1 MTDEQFDTYWAIC
14 EKESHLRYPYYY
26 DEPCAIGPKSQS
38 RFKRIQHL
46 LYKSFKYFLPRYRN
60 YEHIITYSEKTR
72 QIADHFDLANVRI
85 GFYRPDFVVNQQGGI
100 QICELGARYY
110 EAYWGHGIPEYIME
124 KRSQCR
130 NDLNGKRI
138 TRVVIE
144 EAERWWGGLEQLT
157 ILKGRDREGDIRF
170 YRPYFEKIGV
180 PIQYIYPDTIA
191 DNLHLLKDGP
201 VLSSFSQME
210 LEALTSTE
218 IEAVA
223 SSNCLNPL
231 STVMLLHDKRFLAV
245 LWDDEFRSESLTPE
259 ESDFLKPFLI
269 PTYTRNQYPEIWEEA
284 RLNKDG
290 YILKP
295 QLLGKSEGIVPGPL
309 VDEAIWARAFENDQ
323 IKDMVL
329 QPWIQQKIFNGTID
343 GKSFQDYTTGMMLCI
358 EDEFNGLGQFRMTS
372 APVAN
377 FIPDDRKMA
386 PWMTNA
392 PEMYANRFFEL

>member
-26 DEPCAIGPKSQS
+26 DEPCAIGPESQS

-144 EAERWWGGLEQLT
+144 EAERWWGGLEQLA

-170 YRPYFEKIGV
+170 YRPYFEQIGV

-245 LWDDEFRSESLTPE
+245 LWDDEFRSEFLTQE

-309 VDEAIWARAFENDQ
+309 VEEAKWARAFENDQ